1 MIGIIYSN
9 NNTAVTNAVSQK
21 NGAFHG
27 PRVHV
32 LPADLGGQVSI
43 RLLTAMGLWD
53 ENDLKH
59 IETTF
64 RKIQTKVDKF
74 AMRAHPVGRFF
85 STSSRRAR

>member
-1 MIGIIYSN
+1 MRHPFS
-9 NNTAVTNAVSQK
+9 
-21 NGAFHG
+21 AFHG

-59 IETTF
+59 FETTF
-64 RKIQTKVDKF
+64 RKIQTKVDN

-85 STSSRRAR
+85 FHLFSPSSLIRGFAREFQLKLER

>member
-53 ENDLKH
+53 END
-59 IETTF
+59 
-64 RKIQTKVDKF
+64 
-74 AMRAHPVGRFF
+74 
-85 STSSRRAR
+85 